1 MGFLDRD
8 EDSTV
13 EVDVEVLA
21 DPGLRTSTSTSVDGV
36 MSDEWEAC
44 WV

>member
-1 MGFLDRD
+1 MLDRD

-13 EVDVEVLA
+13 KVDVEVLA
-21 DPGLRTSTSTSVDGV
+21 TRDFGHLTSTSVDGV
-36 MSDEWEAC
+36 MPDEWEAF